1 MQRSSESF
9 GERGGASVERRRM
22 SANIAWIAAHV
33 PQFPELLVL
42 VGLLRQVGAAEA
54 WPWQA
59 AVRKLRRWLGRPE

>member
-1 MQRSSESF
+1 
-9 GERGGASVERRRM
+9 M

-59 AVRKLRRWLGRPE
+59 TVRKLRRWLGRPE